1 MTQLIHDPM
10 LSATR
15 VTAPMTRPLTGVAFV
30 PCELCLAPVDLAL
43 TGDAHGAH
51 LCETHRV
58 PDFAPLS

>member
-1 MTQLIHDPM
+1 MTQLIHDPF
-10 LSATR
+10 LTVFSAT
-15 VTAPMTRPLTGVAFV
+15 APVRRPRTGVAFV